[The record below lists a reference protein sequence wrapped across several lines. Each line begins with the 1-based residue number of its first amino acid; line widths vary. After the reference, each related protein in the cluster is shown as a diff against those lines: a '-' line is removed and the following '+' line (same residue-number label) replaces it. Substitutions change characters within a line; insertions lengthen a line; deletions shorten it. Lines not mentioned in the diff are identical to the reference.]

1 MSVYYVLAPDL
12 GMVKIGYAKSPILRF
27 SKIQSDSPTRLILVA
42 VEEGGK
48 EVEARIHARFARH
61 RARAEWFRHDGDL
74 ADYIA
79 SLPPFV
85 RAPKRKLTGPLG
97 EWIVRNGHT
106 LTSFAAIIGTTEA
119 TLSRVC
125 LGRNIPRRELMV
137 RIWQETNGEVDANA
151 LFALR
156 IAAKARA
163 A

>member
-12 GMVKIGYAKSPILRF
+12 GLVKIGYAKTPSVRF
-27 SKIQSDSPTRLILVA
+27 SKIQSDSPTRLVLVA
-42 VEEGGK
+42 IEDGGQ
-48 EVEARIHARFARH
+48 EAEAQIHARFARH
-61 RARAEWFRHDGDL
+61 RARAEWFRHDGEL

-97 EWIVRNGHT
+97 EWIIRNGHT
-106 LTSFAAIIGTTEA
+106 LTSFAALVGTTEA
-119 TLSRVC
+119 TLSRAC
-125 LGRNIPRRELMV
+125 LGRNLPRRELMV

-151 LFALR
+151 LFGLR
-156 IAAKARA
+156 KPAKAKA